1 MRTRTVILLLAAGLA
16 AAPGAAHAQSRSL
29 EQTRMIDG
37 TIGAVAGA
45 LIGGPIGLIAGAA
58 IGYTMGPEITGP
70 VTRPGVRYAS
80 RSARRVRRKA
90 APAAYQQAAQPAPY
104 GYPVQAGP
112 QYLAPVGY
120 PQQAY
125 PQQPGQ
131 VGQVSQVSQV
141 GYAQPRPAFNPA
153 RNALVPS
160 PDMVAPSQ
168 PYAAVA
174 TAPAPM
180 AQPAYAYPQAG
191 GYQIQAAPVPLPR

>member
-1 MRTRTVILLLAAGLA
+1 
-16 AAPGAAHAQSRSL
+16 
-29 EQTRMIDG
+29 
-37 TIGAVAGA
+37 
-45 LIGGPIGLIAGAA
+45 
-58 IGYTMGPEITGP
+58 MGPEITGP
-70 VTRPGVRYAS
+70 VTRPGVRTSS
-80 RSARRVRRKA
+80 RSGRRVRRKA
-90 APAAYQQAAQPAPY
+90 APAVYQQAAQPAPY
-104 GYPVQAGP
+104 GYPMQAGP

-120 PQQAY
+120 PAQAY

-131 VGQVSQVSQV
+131 PGYVQP

-174 TAPAPM
+174 TAPAPAM
-180 AQPAYAYPQAG
+180 QPAYAYPQAG